1 MPIDSCDNIKG
12 GNVLLQCRACGE
24 SMYQHDCARVQ
35 TSLDRE
41 EYLWLV
47 AWYGKYGLGN
57 LWGTWVEKQLNLKA
71 V

>member
-1 MPIDSCDNIKG
+1 MSVDNRIEG
-12 GNVLLQCRACGE
+12 GNVLLQCKACKE
-24 SMYQHDCARVQ
+24 SMYQHDCERVR

-47 AWYGKYGLGN
+47 AWYGKYGLDN
-57 LWGTWVEKQLNLKA
+57 TWGTWVEKQLNLKA